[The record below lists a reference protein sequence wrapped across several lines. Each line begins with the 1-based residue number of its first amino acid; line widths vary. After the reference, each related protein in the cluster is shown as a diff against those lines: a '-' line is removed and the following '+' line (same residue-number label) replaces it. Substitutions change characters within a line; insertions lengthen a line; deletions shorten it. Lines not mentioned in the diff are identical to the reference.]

1 MLVCNYC
8 GRNFKNEFNTC
19 PGCGSTTFNRVS
31 DFGEKVIKKPPE
43 GGYVINVDNFE
54 KSKKIANIVKWIG
67 WGLLIFMITFD
78 LPFLLGGI
86 LAGQED
92 LLFGLTFSITSL
104 AVNVGERRVKKLQA
118 NNFVWRYGTVT
129 RMQRGGRYRTAK
141 SEVDGQTVPYIF
153 GVSEGD
159 TVIVIGFDTAQN
171 SKTLATFYA
180 TVIK

>member
-54 KSKKIANIVKWIG
+54 KSKKMANIVKWIG

-104 AVNVGERRVKKLQA
+104 VVTIPFVIISIESKRSFASPLKYSSVFISIFWHTNGSPPRIFRRLTRIELKSLRRSDMTSSA
-118 NNFVWRYGTVT
+118 SRFSGVW
-129 RMQRGGRYRTAK
+129 
-141 SEVDGQTVPYIF
+141 
-153 GVSEGD
+153 
-159 TVIVIGFDTAQN
+159 
-171 SKTLATFYA
+171 
-180 TVIK
+180 